1 MVLYLT
7 AVVPIA
13 ALFWVAQSQIWNTYN
28 IWVRDHLQ
36 LQVGGWTM
44 PVPWLQSLDGLA
56 PFILLPPLLLLWR
69 AQAAKGRE
77 PDEVGKI
84 AIGCFLFG
92 VGTLL
97 LAGAQFITDAAGK
110 TPLMLAVLFHF
121 VSNLGWLFTVPSLNT
136 LFSRL
141 APRSVNATMLGV
153 NSLSVTIGSFISG
166 RLGGLYEVLTPLQ
179 FWMLHAALVAGGGV
193 LMLLIGRRLRR
204 EFSAGPQVG

>member
-1 MVLYLT
+1 
-7 AVVPIA
+7 
-13 ALFWVAQSQIWNTYN
+13 
-28 IWVRDHLQ
+28 
-36 LQVGGWTM
+36 
-44 PVPWLQSLDGLA
+44 
-56 PFILLPPLLLLWR
+56 
-69 AQAAKGRE
+69 
-77 PDEVGKI
+77 
-84 AIGCFLFG
+84 
-92 VGTLL
+92 
-97 LAGAQFITDAAGK
+97 
-110 TPLMLAVLFHF
+110 MLAVLFHF